1 MEIGQ
6 QIDKLD
12 FNYLFG
18 DHLDML
24 FTCPSCQKEF
34 GIIDEEPEIRRRLT
48 CPNCLKYFAVT
59 WLYPFTLELIE
70 ESQPNLNL
78 ALENEVNKN

>member
-1 MEIGQ
+1 MKIGQ
-6 QIDKLD
+6 QIDTLD
-12 FNYLFG
+12 FNILYG
-18 DHLDML
+18 DHLDMQIN
-24 FTCPSCQKEF
+24 CPSCKKGFE
-34 GIIDEEPEIRRRLT
+34 IIDEEPEIRRRLT